1 MPLSDYPEDEIVAE
15 AFRILRERRRSAKPK
30 NLKPCPKCGKLFGVR
45 EMRIHIPR
53 CELKE
58 GI

>member
-1 MPLSDYPEDEIVAE
+1 MSDYPEDEIVAE